1 MKPELTA
8 EHIQKTYRHG
18 RKSVL
23 KDVSFQGL
31 PGQCI
36 GILGANGCG
45 KSTLLRTIA
54 GLLPPIGGQFT
65 IQTQAKENVALVLS
79 TDGAIE
85 RTTVF
90 DIVAMGRYPYT
101 SLLGSLT
108 PDDKHIIAQALL
120 AVGLPGNDK
129 DWCASDY
136 MAHSDGEK
144 QRILIAKAIAQQTPV
159 ILLDEPTAHLDLPNR
174 IKILLLLKHLAHEQQ
189 KTILISTHE
198 LDLAIKTSDRILLL
212 APDRPFRLDTPKR
225 LMETNAFNEAFGMD
239 IFSLPDLGNV

>member
-1 MKPELTA
+1 MS
-8 EHIQKTYRHG
+8 KTPLYIIPARG
-18 RKSVL
+18 GSKGIPRKNIKNFAGTPLIHYSI
-23 KDVSFQGL
+23 DV
-31 PGQCI
+31 
-36 GILGANGCG
+36 AR
-45 KSTLLRTIA
+45 K
-54 GLLPPIGGQFT
+54 
-65 IQTQAKENVALVLS
+65 LS
-79 TDGAIE
+79 
-85 RTTVF
+85 
-90 DIVAMGRYPYT
+90 
-101 SLLGSLT
+101 
-108 PDDKHIIAQALL
+108 DDKHIIAQALL

-129 DWCASDY
+129 EWCASDY

-174 IKILLLLKHLAHEQQ
+174 IKILLLLKHPAHEQQ